1 MDVDGLSAPKAH
13 SLIKTDNKDSVKCF
27 FFKAVGVQ
35 WKQDQP

>member
-13 SLIKTDNKDSVKCF
+13 SLIKTDKDSVKYF